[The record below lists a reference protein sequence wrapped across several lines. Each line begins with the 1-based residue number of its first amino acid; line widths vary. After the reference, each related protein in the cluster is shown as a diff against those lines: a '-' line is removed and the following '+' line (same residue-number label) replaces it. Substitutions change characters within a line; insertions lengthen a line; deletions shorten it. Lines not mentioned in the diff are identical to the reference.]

1 MITWQ
6 DFEAMRTLDLQSAL
20 SKLLAW
26 WQSGEEYRTARAA
39 DLYDRQKNETIMNY
53 VKTMFSVT
61 GMEIRDF
68 TASNNKVTSNFFRRL
83 NVQRNTY
90 SLGNGITFAAD
101 GIKERFG
108 DNFDGDIM
116 RAAYLALIHGVCFP
130 LWMGRMYV
138 FSALEFA
145 PLWDEDTGALMG
157 GVRFWQIDAD
167 KPLHMVIYEAD
178 GYAEYKLHNGK
189 FTIEKEKR
197 GYVEKIIRTPAD
209 GVEVIGYGNYSAIP
223 IVPLWGSSLHQS
235 TLIGMRSKID
245 SYDLIRSGFANDL
258 TDVAQIYWLLEN
270 YGGMNDEDMAR
281 FMDRMKINHVVEAD
295 TSEGGKIT
303 PYTQEIPYQAR
314 QTYLDGIRMGI
325 YDDFGA
331 LDVRTMAGASKTAT
345 EIEAAYQ
352 PMDEEADDF
361 EAQIIDFVQ
370 RLGALLG
377 ISAADA
383 TPIFKRNRIVNQMEQ
398 VEMLALEAAWLD
410 RDTILQKLPNVTP
423 DEVDA
428 ITARREEEDRD
439 RLVRREELE
448 ATDEKEEP
456 NAGDVNV

>member
-6 DFEAMRTLDLQSAL
+6 DFEAMRTLDLRSAL
-20 SKLLAW
+20 SRVIAW
-26 WQSGEEYRTARAA
+26 WQGGEEYRAA
-39 DLYDRQKNETIMNY
+39 ASANLYDRQKNETIMNY

-68 TASNNKVTSNFFRRL
+68 TASNNKVTSNFFHRL

-108 DNFDGDIM
+108 ENFDGDMM

-157 GVRFWQIDAD
+157 GIRFWQIDAD
-167 KPLHMVIYEAD
+167 KPLHMVLYEAD
-178 GYAEYKLHNGK
+178 GYAEYKLHAGK
-189 FTIEKEKR
+189 FTVEKEKR
-197 GYVEKIIRTPAD
+197 GYVEKILRTPAD
-209 GVEVIGYGNYSAIP
+209 GDEVIGYGNYSAIP
-223 IVPLWGSSLHQS
+223 IVPMWGSSLRQS

-258 TDVAQIYWLLEN
+258 SDVAQIYWLLEN
-270 YGGMNDEDMAR
+270 YGGMSDADMAR

-295 TSEGGKIT
+295 TSEGGRIT
-303 PYTQEIPYQAR
+303 PFVQEIPYAAR
-314 QTYLDGIRMGI
+314 QAYLDNIRQGI

-331 LDVRTMAGASKTAT
+331 LDVRTMAGAAKTAT

-370 RLGALLG
+370 RFGALLG
-377 ISAADA
+377 LSREEA
-383 TPIFKRNRIVNQMEQ
+383 TPLFKRNRIVNQTEQ
-398 VEMLALEAAWLD
+398 VEMLSMEAAWLD
-410 RDTILQKLPNVTP
+410 GETILAKLPNVTP
-423 DEVDA
+423 DEVDT
-428 ITARREEEDRD
+428 ILARRAAEDAD
-439 RLVRREELE
+439 RLRRKSE
-448 ATDEKEEP
+448 
-456 NAGDVNV
+456 AGDDV